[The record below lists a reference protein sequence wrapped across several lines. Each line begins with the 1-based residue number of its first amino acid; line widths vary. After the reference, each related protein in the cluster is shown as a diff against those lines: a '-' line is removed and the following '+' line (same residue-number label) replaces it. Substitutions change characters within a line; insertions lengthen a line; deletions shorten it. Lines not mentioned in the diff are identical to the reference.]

1 MRYILNAFP
10 SAVTI
15 TGMAFSLSAIF
26 VALSGAL
33 AFSLGL
39 LLLAFV
45 CDLLD
50 GAIARRFGSESD
62 FGRILDS
69 IADVPLYLL
78 YPCGVVVFLFGTAPL
93 VLAILVT
100 FVFCGVWRLVRF
112 TREGFHT
119 DKGRLEYSG
128 IPVFAT
134 IPVVCVLTLWP
145 GAVSMLPLWFSL
157 GALAVL
163 SPLMVS
169 RIRVRKP
176 DGTSSVIIAATATCC
191 SLILLIWH

>member
-1 MRYILNAFP
+1 MQYILNVFP
-10 SAVTI
+10 SLVTLVGI
-15 TGMAFSLSAIF
+15 AFSLSAIY
-26 VALSGAL
+26 VALSGFL
-33 AFSLGL
+33 TFSLGL
-39 LLLAFV
+39 LLFAFA
-45 CDLLD
+45 CDILD
-50 GAIARRFGSESD
+50 GAIARRFVSASG

-78 YPCGVVVFLFGTAPL
+78 YPCGVVVSLFGTAPL

-100 FVFCGVWRLVRF
+100 FVLCGLWRLLRF
-112 TREGFHT
+112 TREGFRT
-119 DKGRLEYSG
+119 KEDRVEYSG
-128 IPVFAT
+128 VPVFAT

-145 GAVSMLPLWFSL
+145 GALSMFPLWLSL

-176 DGTSSVIIAATATCC
+176 SATSSVVVAVAACC
-191 SLILLIWH
+191 MGLILLIWP